1 MKRLFAVLL
10 SAFVLLG
17 LAPSRA
23 AILNDVKARGS
34 LNCGIYPNYP
44 GFSSLA
50 PDGNYVGFDVDI
62 CKAVA
67 AAVKVNVKYVPLSGS
82 ERFAAI
88 ANRTVDILS
97 MQVTWTAGRDISNGL
112 QFTTTVYHDG
122 QGFITRKSAGIKSLK
137 DLSGA
142 TICIPQ
148 GTTAELN
155 TADWFRANNLQLK
168 AITFGNP
175 DEMIR
180 AYEAGRCDAFTSG
193 IATLASNRANLKQP
207 DEHIILPEVISKEP
221 LTPAIPEGDPK
232 WLDVVN
238 WSIFTLFIAEEKG
251 ITAANVDQVLA
262 TSQDPEVKRLLGE
275 SGSIGVDLGLD
286 NQWALR
292 IIKAVGNYSEV
303 FDRNIGKNGV
313 LKLDRGLSALWNKG
327 GLLIAPPFR

>member
-1 MKRLFAVLL
+1 MKHVL
-10 SAFVLLG
+10 SAAVCLLG
-17 LAPSRA
+17 LLGSEASSA
-23 AILNDVKARGS
+23 GTLDDVKSRGVM
-34 LNCGIYPNYP
+34 NCGIYPNYP

-50 PDGNYVGFDVDI
+50 PDGTYVGFDVDI

-67 AAVKVNVKYVPLSGS
+67 AALKVNIKFVPLSGS

-122 QGFITRKSAGIKSLK
+122 QGFITRKKLGVKGLK
-137 DLSGA
+137 ELSGA
-142 TICIPQ
+142 SICIPQ

-155 TADWFRANNLQLK
+155 TADWFRSNNLQLN
-168 AITFGNP
+168 AVTFGNP

-193 IATLASNRANLKQP
+193 VASLASNRANLKQP
-207 DEHIILPEVISKEP
+207 DEHVILPEVISKEP

-238 WSIFTLFIAEEKG
+238 WTIFTLFIAEEKG
-251 ITAANVDQVLA
+251 ITAANVMEMA
-262 TSQDPEVKRLLGE
+262 KSTQDPELKRLLGQ
-275 SGSIGVDLGLD
+275 SGSIGTDLGLD
-286 NQWALR
+286 NDWAVR

-303 FDRNIGKNGV
+303 FERNIGKNGV

>member
-1 MKRLFAVLL
+1 MKRVVLASLCAVLAFS
-10 SAFVLLG
+10 SA
-17 LAPSRA
+17 AKA
-23 AILNDVKARGS
+23 AVISDIKARGT

-50 PDGNYVGFDVDI
+50 PDGTYVGFDVDV

-67 AAVKVNVKYVPLSGS
+67 AALKVGIKFVPLSGS

-88 ANRTVDILS
+88 ANKTVDILS
-97 MQVTWTAGRDISNGL
+97 MQVTWTASRDISNGL

-122 QGFITRKSAGIKSLK
+122 QGFITRKKAGVSSIK

-155 TADWFRANNLQLK
+155 TADYFRANNLRLN

-175 DEMIR
+175 DEMLR

-207 DEHIILPEVISKEP
+207 DEHVILPEVISKEP
-221 LTPAIPEGDPK
+221 LTPAIAEGDAK

-238 WSIFTLFIAEEKG
+238 WTIFSLFIAEEKG
-251 ITAANVDQVLA
+251 ITAANVDDIRKS
-262 TSQDPEVKRLLGE
+262 TQDPEVKRLLGDT
-275 SGSIGVDLGLD
+275 GSTGTDLGLD
-286 NQWALR
+286 NEWAIR
-292 IIKAVGNYSEV
+292 IIKSVGNYSEI
-303 FDRNIGKNGV
+303 FERNIGKNGV

-327 GLLIAPPFR
+327 GLLFAPPFR

>member
-1 MKRLFAVLL
+1 MKRVVLASLCAALAFSGAAKAAVI
-10 SAFVLLG
+10 SD
-17 LAPSRA
+17 
-23 AILNDVKARGS
+23 IKARGT

-50 PDGNYVGFDVDI
+50 PDGTYVGFDVDV

-67 AAVKVNVKYVPLSGS
+67 AALKVGIKFVPLSGS

-88 ANRTVDILS
+88 ANKTVDILS
-97 MQVTWTAGRDISNGL
+97 MQVTWTASRDISNGL

-122 QGFITRKSAGIKSLK
+122 QGFITRRKAGVANIK

-148 GTTAELN
+148 GTTAEIN
-155 TADWFRANNLQLK
+155 TADYFRANNLRLN

-175 DEMIR
+175 DEMLR

-207 DEHIILPEVISKEP
+207 NEHVILPEVISKEP
-221 LTPAIPEGDPK
+221 LTPAIAEGDAK

-238 WSIFTLFIAEEKG
+238 WTIFSLFIAEEKG
-251 ITAANVDQVLA
+251 ITAANVDDIRKS
-262 TSQDPEVKRLLGE
+262 TQDPEVKRLLGDT
-275 SGSIGVDLGLD
+275 GSIGTDLGLD
-286 NQWALR
+286 NEWAVR
-292 IIKAVGNYSEV
+292 IIKSGGNYSEI
-303 FDRNIGKNGV
+303 FERNIGKNGV

-327 GLLIAPPFR
+327 GLLFAPPFR

>member
-1 MKRLFAVLL
+1 MKRVVLASLCAALAFSSAAKAAVV
-10 SAFVLLG
+10 SD
-17 LAPSRA
+17 
-23 AILNDVKARGS
+23 IKARGT

-50 PDGNYVGFDVDI
+50 PDGTYVGFDVDV

-67 AAVKVNVKYVPLSGS
+67 AALKVGIKFVPLSGS

-88 ANRTVDILS
+88 ANKTVDILS
-97 MQVTWTAGRDISNGL
+97 MQVTWTASRDISNGL

-122 QGFITRKSAGIKSLK
+122 QGFITRRKAGVSNIK

-155 TADWFRANNLQLK
+155 TADYFRANNLRLN

-175 DEMIR
+175 DEMLR

-207 DEHIILPEVISKEP
+207 DEHVILPEVISKEP
-221 LTPAIPEGDPK
+221 LTPAIAEGDAK

-238 WSIFTLFIAEEKG
+238 WTIFSLFIAEEKG
-251 ITAANVDQVLA
+251 ITAANVDDIRKS
-262 TSQDPEVKRLLGE
+262 TQDPEVKRLLGD
-275 SGSIGVDLGLD
+275 SGSIGTDLGLD
-286 NQWALR
+286 NEWAVR
-292 IIKAVGNYSEV
+292 IIKSGGNYSEI
-303 FDRNIGKNGV
+303 FERNIGKNGV

-327 GLLIAPPFR
+327 GLLFAPPFR

>member
-1 MKRLFAVLL
+1 MKRVVLASLCAALAFSSAAKAAVI
-10 SAFVLLG
+10 SD
-17 LAPSRA
+17 
-23 AILNDVKARGS
+23 IKARGT

-50 PDGNYVGFDVDI
+50 PDGTYVGFDVDV

-67 AAVKVNVKYVPLSGS
+67 AGLKVGIKFVPLSGS

-88 ANRTVDILS
+88 ANKTVDILS
-97 MQVTWTAGRDISNGL
+97 MQVTWTASRDISNGL

-122 QGFITRKSAGIKSLK
+122 QGFITRRKAGVSSIK

-155 TADWFRANNLQLK
+155 TADYFRANNLRLN

-175 DEMIR
+175 DEMLR

-207 DEHIILPEVISKEP
+207 DEHVILPEVISKEP
-221 LTPAIPEGDPK
+221 LTPAIAEGDAK

-238 WSIFTLFIAEEKG
+238 WTIFSLFIAEEKG
-251 ITAANVDQVLA
+251 ITAANVDDIRKS
-262 TSQDPEVKRLLGE
+262 TQDPEVKRLLGDT
-275 SGSIGVDLGLD
+275 GSTGTDLGLD
-286 NQWALR
+286 NEWAIR
-292 IIKAVGNYSEV
+292 IIKSVGNYSEI
-303 FDRNIGKNGV
+303 FERNIGKNGV

-327 GLLIAPPFR
+327 GLLFAPPFR